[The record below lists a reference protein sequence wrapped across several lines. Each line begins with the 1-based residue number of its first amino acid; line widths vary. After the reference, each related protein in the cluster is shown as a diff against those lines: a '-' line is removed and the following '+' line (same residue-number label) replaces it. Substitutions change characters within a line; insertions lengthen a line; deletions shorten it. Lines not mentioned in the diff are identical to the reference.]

1 MSRGASRAAR
11 PSSSRARRS
20 SPARS
25 ASSPR
30 WCSAQ
35 GSLRGLPQHP
45 LEGPPRRGEAA
56 ELEEGDAALV
66 LGVHVARVEGHRLL
80 EVVERLPAPPQVVP
94 GHPGQDQQAR
104 RQRRIRAGAG
114 GGARGAA
121 QGQVEPRLQRVAVAE
136 VGHVELGGHEEGGR
150 VVRVGGQQP
159 GEGRPGVGVAVERGE
174 RQRPFPERR
183 AVARVD
189 LERLLGAGERRL
201 VACGLPGAG
210 GGLRELARGR
220 AVPAGQAAGR
230 AARGPGR
237 SPRPPEGRRGRGGP
251 ARPSSRSGARA
262 VQAAAR
268 RRAAN
273 ASLIGASPGA
283 RGGRVRRER
292 GPPAWGARGPPRS
305 PRPPS
310 PG

>member
-35 GSLRGLPQHP
+35 GSRGRLPQHP

-66 LGVHVARVEGHRLL
+66 LGVDVARVEGHRLL
-80 EVVERLPAPPQVVP
+80 EVVERLPAPPQVVL

-104 RQRRIRAGAG
+104 RERRIGARAG

-121 QGQVEPRLQRVAVAE
+121 QGQVEPRLERVAVAE
-136 VGHVELGGHEEGGR
+136 AGHVELGGHEEGGR

-159 GEGRPGVGVAVERGE
+159 GEGRAGVGVAVERGE

-183 AVARVD
+183 PVARVD

-210 GGLRELARGR
+210 GGLRELTRGR
-220 AVPAGQAAGR
+220 AVLAGQAGAGR
-230 AARGPGR
+230 LADLGDA
-237 SPRPPEGRRGRGGP
+237 PRPPAGRRGRGGP
-251 ARPSSRSGARA
+251 ARRRPAPERA
-262 VQAAAR
+262 PCRRRRA

-273 ASLIGASPGA
+273 ASLMASPAGA
-283 RGGRVRRER
+283 RRAGRRGR

-305 PRPPS
+305 PRRPS